1 MKAHPGSKRWIAL
14 VFALCAVALVC
25 AVPDARRPLLQSAGR
40 WLVADDPLEAAD
52 AIVVSVDAKGAGVLE
67 ASDLVRA
74 GFAPRVAVFADPP
87 KRSDQEFT
95 KRGLQSFDA
104 ATLSTLQLQAMG
116 VAVVERIPILVAGT
130 EDEGAVL
137 LGWCDR
143 HGFRSVIFVSTAD
156 HSRRTR
162 RVLQRAVAG
171 HPTRVLV
178 RFSRYSDFDPN
189 TWWSTRDGLRT
200 GIVEFEK
207 LLLDVLRH
215 PFS

>member
-1 MKAHPGSKRWIAL
+1 
-14 VFALCAVALVC
+14 
-25 AVPDARRPLLQSAGR
+25 
-40 WLVADDPLEAAD
+40 
-52 AIVVSVDAKGAGVLE
+52 
-67 ASDLVRA
+67 
-74 GFAPRVAVFADPP
+74 VAVFADPP